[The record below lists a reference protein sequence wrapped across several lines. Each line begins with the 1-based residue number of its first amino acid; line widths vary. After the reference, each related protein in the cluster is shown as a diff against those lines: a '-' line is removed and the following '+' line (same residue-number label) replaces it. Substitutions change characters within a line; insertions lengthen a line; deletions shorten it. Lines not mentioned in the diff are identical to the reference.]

1 MKHDCYSRNLKVLRK
16 RQPLLAKALD
26 MEFPTI
32 GEYIVEPARNGSPTL
47 AIKTPDGKL
56 HQIHSR
62 YDPEKEAKQQ
72 IEAQKFRN
80 PKLIIVMG
88 LGLGYHIRAALE
100 ELKNEVFFIVVI
112 ERDIHALKAAVHH
125 ADISDLLESEKIR
138 WAVGIPENEGF
149 AVLNE
154 LIKAAGITLQLFL
167 KTMVVFEHPILSRIS
182 GEYHRRMI
190 RHFREAAHAVIFNYG
205 NCPNDSLIGVKNIM
219 RNLSVIMR
227 NPGVSDLYNSFK
239 GKPGIIVS
247 SGPSLDGN
255 MHLLKG
261 IEDRCV
267 MISADSA
274 LKVLLKNGI
283 RPHMVSS
290 LERTVAVAE
299 FFRGLSKEELEG
311 IWLAGTP
318 VLMPEVY
325 DAYKGETIIVY
336 RAFAHFEWL
345 QMPKGTLNIG
355 PSCSNMAFK
364 TLEAMGCNP
373 IILVGQ
379 DLSFHDEKKTHVDG
393 IHEVTNLKLK
403 RENLFPVKGNFQD
416 TVLTNAIFD
425 MFRKAFVTDIAQF
438 RGTCINATE
447 GGAYIEG
454 ARLMTLREAIDRYL
468 KEPLNTV
475 ATIRRHLHVPTES
488 EIREEWRRFRKT
500 MIETRKE
507 VKDVI
512 DFCDR
517 GVQMV
522 ADFENELNT
531 GGFQEIDDFLQRFP
545 EDRLEKVYNELTQAR
560 GKVITFGKYFN
571 LYLMH
576 IVQMIIVK
584 FEMDF
589 NELPSLCEDK
599 KRVKL
604 QAIRMMRQWFPTI
617 SDLCRLSLQLLEEAY
632 EKLEQEFGRSDA

>member
-1 MKHDCYSRNLKVLRK
+1 MKQDYYSRNMKVLRK
-16 RQPLLAKALD
+16 RQPLLAKALE
-26 MEFPTI
+26 MEFPAL
-32 GEYIVEPARNGSPTL
+32 GEYLVEPAKNGSPTL

-56 HQIHSR
+56 HQVHSR
-62 YDPEKEAKQQ
+62 YDPEKEARQQ
-72 IEAQKFRN
+72 ILGQKYRN
-80 PKLIIVMG
+80 PKLFVALG
-88 LGLGYHIRAALE
+88 LGLGYHIRAVLE
-100 ELKNEVFFIVVI
+100 ELKEDVYFIVVI
-112 ERDIHALKAAVHH
+112 ERDMHALRAAITH

-154 LIKAAGITLQLFL
+154 LIKAASITFQLFL
-167 KTMVVFEHPILSRIS
+167 KTMVVFEHPILARVC
-182 GEYHRRMI
+182 GDYYRLMV

-205 NCPNDSLIGVKNIM
+205 NCPNDSLIGVRHIM
-219 RNLSVIMR
+219 RNLSIIMR
-227 NPGVSDLYNSFK
+227 NPGISDLYNVFK

-261 IEDRCV
+261 IEDHCV
-267 MISADSA
+267 MVAADSA

-283 RPHMVSS
+283 RPHLVSS
-290 LERTVAVAE
+290 LERHHLVAE
-299 FFRGLSKEELEG
+299 LFRDIPREDLDG

-318 VLMPEVY
+318 VLMPNVY
-325 DAYKGETIIVY
+325 EAYAGDTIIVY

-364 TLEAMGCNP
+364 TLEALGCNP

-379 DLSFHDEKKTHVDG
+379 DLSFRDEKKTHVVG
-393 IHEVTNLKLK
+393 IPEVTNLKLK
-403 RENLFPVKGNFQD
+403 KENLFPIKGNFQE

-454 ARLMTLREAIDRYL
+454 AKLMPLREVIERHL
-468 KEPLNTV
+468 QVPLDTV
-475 ATIRRHLHVPTES
+475 ATIRKHLHLPTEH
-488 EIREEWRRFRKT
+488 EVKEEWHRFRKT

-507 VKDVI
+507 VQAVI
-512 DFCDR
+512 EFCDK

-522 ADFENELNT
+522 VDFENTLNT
-531 GGFQEIDDFLQRFP
+531 EGFQEIEDFLKRFP
-545 EDRLEKVYNELTQAR
+545 EDQLDKIFTELTQAR

-589 NELPSLCEDK
+589 NELGSLCDDK
-599 KRVKL
+599 KRIKL

-617 SDLCRLSLQLLEEAY
+617 GDLCRISLQLLEEAFD
-632 EKLEQEFGRSDA
+632 KLEKEFGNPDA